1 MNRPLGSKGTPRP
14 ARLRPVLLRRKGAR
28 PPALR
33 GFEIRA
39 ARPQSLRAFALS
51 GSQISESRARDETPR
66 AARPRSRLPRRCA
79 ARARRLAAAPPA
91 RAASSPRA
99 RARLGDSCR
108 PAAAPPSQSARGS
121 VMPLRFRLA
130 TSAACRPA
138 PGENS
143 PKLHLARYY
152 PSSSRT
158 PLQPA
163 LARTRHARRRHPR
176 RQRATEPLC
185 PLARRWSGELMPA
198 ARPPE
203 HTRPR
208 RRAGAYGAAATA
220 SLLRATDRADAPLE
234 RVYDQRTEL
243 VWLCV
248 LGAFEAHRI
257 AVDLR
262 HPRSVRRRSSRPRSF
277 SSRQQV
283 KGR

>member
-39 ARPQSLRAFALS
+39 ARPQSLRALRFHPAHKSLS
-51 GSQISESRARDETPR
+51 HVRATRRRAR
-66 AARPRSRLPRRCA
+66 
-79 ARARRLAAAPPA
+79 
-91 RAASSPRA
+91 RA
-99 RARLGDSCR
+99 RARASPVLR
-108 PAAAPPSQSARGS
+108 RTRAPTRRGASRARRVISARA
-121 VMPLRFRLA
+121 R
-130 TSAACRPA
+130 A
-138 PGENS
+138 P
-143 PKLHLARYY
+143 
-152 PSSSRT
+152 
-158 PLQPA
+158 
-163 LARTRHARRRHPR
+163 RRQLPPRCR

-248 LGAFEAHRI
+248 LGAFEARRI